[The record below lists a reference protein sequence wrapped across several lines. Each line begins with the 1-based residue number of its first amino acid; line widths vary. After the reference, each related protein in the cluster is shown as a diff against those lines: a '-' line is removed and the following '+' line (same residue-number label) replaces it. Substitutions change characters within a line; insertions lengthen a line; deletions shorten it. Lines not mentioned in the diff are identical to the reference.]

1 MALQSL
7 LKRANPLSKPE
18 KQRWVLENTL
28 VPAFSTTL
36 MSLGQWPIKPTGIET
51 LQVNLGKLCN
61 QTCNHCHVD
70 AGPDRKEI
78 MTMETLTHC
87 LRVLETAGINTLD
100 LTGGAPEMNPHFSW
114 AVEKAFALNKRII
127 DRCNLT
133 ILTIP
138 SFQWM
143 YSFLA
148 RHGVEIIASLPCYL
162 EENTDKQRGTGTYQ
176 KSIEAIK
183 QLNLLGYGKPDS
195 GLILNL
201 VFNPS
206 GTSLPPAQEC
216 LEADYKTELNARHG
230 ISFNRLL
237 TITNMPI
244 SRFLDTLDQENLLE
258 PYMSKLVGQMNPVTL
273 PNLMCRNTLSV
284 GWDGTLYDCDF
295 NQMLDLH
302 LTNQVPQNIAN
313 FEDKMVIERTI
324 VTGKHCYGCTAG
336 HGSSCQGALSIKPH

>member
-1 MALQSL
+1 MLQSL

-18 KQRWVLENTL
+18 KQRWLVENTL

-36 MSLGQWPIKPTGIET
+36 MSLGQWPIRSTGIET
-51 LQVNLGKLCN
+51 LQINLGKLCN

-87 LRVLETAGINTLD
+87 LKVLEEANIPTLD

-114 AVEKAFALNKRII
+114 AVEKAFALKKRII

-133 ILTIP
+133 ILTTP
-138 SFQWM
+138 SFRWL
-143 YSFLA
+143 YNFLA
-148 RHGVEIIASLPCYL
+148 KHKVEIIASLPCYL
-162 EENTDKQRGTGTYQ
+162 EENTDKQRGAGTYQ

-183 QLNLLGYGKPDS
+183 QLNSLGYGNPES
-195 GLILNL
+195 GLVLNL

-206 GTSLPPAQEC
+206 GINLPPSQEK
-216 LEADYKTELNARHG
+216 LEADYKSKLNALHG
-230 ISFNRLL
+230 IRFNRLL

-244 SRFLDTLDQENLLE
+244 SRFLDNLHEENLLE
-258 PYMSKLVGQMNPVTL
+258 PYMSKLANQMNPGTL
-273 PNLMCRNTLSV
+273 ANLMCRNTISV
-284 GWDGTLYDCDF
+284 GWDGTLFDCDF
-295 NQMLDLH
+295 NQMLDLP
-302 LTNQVPQNIAN
+302 LTNQIPQNIAN
-313 FEDKMVIERTI
+313 FDVRTLKERTI

-336 HGSSCQGALSIKPH
+336 SGSSCQGAISI

>member
-1 MALQSL
+1 VLQSL

-18 KQRWVLENTL
+18 KQRWLVENTL

-36 MSLGQWPIKPTGIET
+36 ISLGQWPIRSTGIET
-51 LQVNLGKLCN
+51 LQLNLGKLCN

-87 LRVLETAGINTLD
+87 LRVLEEANIPTLD

-114 AVEKAFALNKRII
+114 AVEKAFALKKRII

-133 ILTIP
+133 ILTTP
-138 SFQWM
+138 SFRWL
-143 YSFLA
+143 YNFLA
-148 RHGVEIIASLPCYL
+148 KHKVEIIASLPCYL
-162 EENTDKQRGTGTYQ
+162 EENTDKQRGAGTYQ

-183 QLNLLGYGKPDS
+183 QLNSLGYGNPES
-195 GLILNL
+195 GLVLNL

-206 GTSLPPAQEC
+206 GINLPPSQEK
-216 LEADYKTELNARHG
+216 LEADYKSKLNALHAIR
-230 ISFNRLL
+230 FNRLL

-244 SRFLDTLDQENLLE
+244 SRFLDNLHEENLLE
-258 PYMSKLVGQMNPVTL
+258 PYMSKLANQMNPGTL
-273 PNLMCRNTLSV
+273 ANLMCRNTISV
-284 GWDGTLYDCDF
+284 GWDGTLFDCDF
-295 NQMLDLH
+295 NQMLDLP
-302 LTNQVPQNIAN
+302 LTNQIPQNIAN
-313 FEDKMVIERTI
+313 FDVRTIKERTI

-336 HGSSCQGALSIKPH
+336 SGSSCQGALSV

>member
-1 MALQSL
+1 MLQSL

-18 KQRWVLENTL
+18 KQRWLIENTL

-36 MSLGQWPIKPTGIET
+36 MSLGQWPIRSTGIET
-51 LQVNLGKLCN
+51 LQINLGKLCN

-87 LRVLETAGINTLD
+87 LRVLEEANIPILD

-114 AVEKAFALNKRII
+114 AVEKAFDLKKRII

-133 ILTIP
+133 ILTTP
-138 SFQWM
+138 SFRWL
-143 YSFLA
+143 YNFLA
-148 RHGVEIIASLPCYL
+148 KHKVEIIASLPCYL
-162 EENTDKQRGTGTYQ
+162 EENTDKQRGAGTYQ

-183 QLNLLGYGKPDS
+183 QLNSVGYGNPES
-195 GLILNL
+195 GLVLNL

-206 GTSLPPAQEC
+206 GINLPPSQEK
-216 LEADYKTELNARHG
+216 LEADYKSKLNALHG
-230 ISFNRLL
+230 IRFNRLL

-244 SRFLDTLDQENLLE
+244 SRFLDNLHEENLLE
-258 PYMSKLVGQMNPVTL
+258 PYMSKLANQMNPGTL
-273 PNLMCRNTLSV
+273 ANLMCRNTLSV
-284 GWDGTLYDCDF
+284 GWDGTLFDCDF
-295 NQMLDLH
+295 NQMLDLP
-302 LTNQVPQNIAN
+302 LTNQIPQNIAN
-313 FEDKMVIERTI
+313 FDFRTLKERTI

-336 HGSSCQGALSIKPH
+336 SGSSCQGALSI

>member
-1 MALQSL
+1 MHKVLQSL

-18 KQRWVLENTL
+18 KQRWLVENTL

-36 MSLGQWPIKPTGIET
+36 MSLGQWPIRSTGIET
-51 LQVNLGKLCN
+51 LQINLGKLCN

-87 LRVLETAGINTLD
+87 LKVLEEANIPTLD

-114 AVEKAFALNKRII
+114 AVEKAFALKKRII

-133 ILTIP
+133 ILTTP
-138 SFQWM
+138 SFRWL
-143 YSFLA
+143 YNFLA
-148 RHGVEIIASLPCYL
+148 KHKVEIIASLPCYL
-162 EENTDKQRGTGTYQ
+162 EENTDKQRGAGTYQ

-183 QLNLLGYGKPDS
+183 HLNSLGYGNPES
-195 GLILNL
+195 GLVLNL

-206 GTSLPPAQEC
+206 GINLPPSQEK
-216 LEADYKTELNARHG
+216 LEADYKSKLNALHG
-230 ISFNRLL
+230 IRFNRLL

-244 SRFLDTLDQENLLE
+244 SRFLDNLHEENLLE
-258 PYMSKLVGQMNPVTL
+258 PYMSKLANQMNPGTL
-273 PNLMCRNTLSV
+273 ANLMCRNTISV
-284 GWDGTLYDCDF
+284 GWNGTLFDCDF
-295 NQMLDLH
+295 NQMLDLP
-302 LTNQVPQNIAN
+302 LTNQIPQNIAN
-313 FEDKMVIERTI
+313 FDVRTLKERTI

-336 HGSSCQGALSIKPH
+336 SGSSCQGAISI

>member
-1 MALQSL
+1 MLQSL

-18 KQRWVLENTL
+18 KQRWLIENTL

-36 MSLGQWPIKPTGIET
+36 MSLGQWPIRSTGIET
-51 LQVNLGKLCN
+51 LQINLGKLCN

-87 LRVLETAGINTLD
+87 LRVMEEANIPILD

-114 AVEKAFALNKRII
+114 AVEKAFALKKRII

-133 ILTIP
+133 ILTTP
-138 SFQWM
+138 SFRWL
-143 YSFLA
+143 YNFLA
-148 RHGVEIIASLPCYL
+148 KHKVEIIASLPCYL
-162 EENTDKQRGTGTYQ
+162 EENTDKQRGAGTYQ

-183 QLNLLGYGKPDS
+183 QLNSLGYGNPES
-195 GLILNL
+195 GLVLNL

-206 GTSLPPAQEC
+206 GINLPPSQEK
-216 LEADYKTELNARHG
+216 LEADYKSKLNALHG
-230 ISFNRLL
+230 IRFNRLL

-244 SRFLDTLDQENLLE
+244 SRFLDNLYEENLLE
-258 PYMSKLVGQMNPVTL
+258 PYMSKLANQMNPGTL
-273 PNLMCRNTLSV
+273 ANLMCRNTLSV
-284 GWDGTLYDCDF
+284 GWDGTLFDCDF
-295 NQMLDLH
+295 NQMLDLP
-302 LTNQVPQNIAN
+302 LTNQIPQNIAN
-313 FEDKMVIERTI
+313 FDVRTIKERTI

-336 HGSSCQGALSIKPH
+336 SGSSCQGALSI

>member
-1 MALQSL
+1 MHKVLQSL

-18 KQRWVLENTL
+18 KQRWLVENTL

-36 MSLGQWPIKPTGIET
+36 MSLGQWPIRSTGIET
-51 LQVNLGKLCN
+51 LQINLGKLCN

-87 LRVLETAGINTLD
+87 LRVLEEANIPTLD

-114 AVEKAFALNKRII
+114 AVEKAFALKKRII

-133 ILTIP
+133 ILTTP
-138 SFQWM
+138 SFRWL
-143 YSFLA
+143 YNFLA
-148 RHGVEIIASLPCYL
+148 KHKVEIIASLPCYL
-162 EENTDKQRGTGTYQ
+162 EENTDKQRGAGTYQ

-183 QLNLLGYGKPDS
+183 QLNSLGYGNPES
-195 GLILNL
+195 GLVLNL

-206 GTSLPPAQEC
+206 GINLPPSQEK
-216 LEADYKTELNARHG
+216 LEADYKSKLNALHG
-230 ISFNRLL
+230 IRFNRLL

-244 SRFLDTLDQENLLE
+244 SRFLDNLHEENLLE
-258 PYMSKLVGQMNPVTL
+258 PYMSKLANQMNPGTL
-273 PNLMCRNTLSV
+273 ANLMCRNTISV
-284 GWDGTLYDCDF
+284 GWNGTLFDCDF
-295 NQMLDLH
+295 NQMLDLP
-302 LTNQVPQNIAN
+302 LTNQIPQNIAN
-313 FEDKMVIERTI
+313 FDVRTLKERTI

-336 HGSSCQGALSIKPH
+336 SGSSCQGAISI

>member
-1 MALQSL
+1 MLQSL

-18 KQRWVLENTL
+18 KQRWLVENTL

-36 MSLGQWPIKPTGIET
+36 MSLGQWPIRATGIET
-51 LQVNLGKLCN
+51 LQINLGKLCN

-87 LRVLETAGINTLD
+87 LRVLEEANIPTLD

-114 AVEKAFALNKRII
+114 AVEKAFALKKRII

-133 ILTIP
+133 ILTAP
-138 SFQWM
+138 SFRWL
-143 YSFLA
+143 YNFLA
-148 RHGVEIIASLPCYL
+148 KHKVEIIASLPCYL
-162 EENTDKQRGTGTYQ
+162 EENTDKQRGAGTYQ

-183 QLNLLGYGKPDS
+183 QLNLLGYGNPES
-195 GLILNL
+195 GLVLNL

-206 GTSLPPAQEC
+206 GINLPPSRAK
-216 LEADYKTELNARHG
+216 LEADYKSKLNAQHG
-230 ISFNRLL
+230 IRFNRLL

-244 SRFLDTLDQENLLE
+244 SRFLDNLHEEKLLE
-258 PYMSKLVGQMNPVTL
+258 TYMSKLANQMNPGTL
-273 PNLMCRNTLSV
+273 TNLMCRNTISV
-284 GWDGTLYDCDF
+284 GWDGTLFDCDF
-295 NQMLDLH
+295 NQMLDLS
-302 LTNQVPQNIAN
+302 LTNQIPQNIAN
-313 FEDKMVIERTI
+313 FDVRTLKERTI

-336 HGSSCQGALSIKPH
+336 SGSSCQGALSI

>member
-1 MALQSL
+1 VLQSL

-18 KQRWVLENTL
+18 KQRWLVENTL

-36 MSLGQWPIKPTGIET
+36 MSLGQWPIRSTGIET
-51 LQVNLGKLCN
+51 LQINLGKLCN

-87 LRVLETAGINTLD
+87 LKVLEEANIPTLD

-114 AVEKAFALNKRII
+114 AVEKAFALKKRII

-133 ILTIP
+133 ILTTP
-138 SFQWM
+138 SFRWL
-143 YSFLA
+143 YNFLA
-148 RHGVEIIASLPCYL
+148 KHKVEIIASLPCYL
-162 EENTDKQRGTGTYQ
+162 EENTDKQRGAGTYQ

-183 QLNLLGYGKPDS
+183 QLNSLGYGNPES
-195 GLILNL
+195 GLVLNL

-206 GTSLPPAQEC
+206 GINLPPSQEK
-216 LEADYKTELNARHG
+216 LEADYKSKLNALHG
-230 ISFNRLL
+230 IRFNRLL

-244 SRFLDTLDQENLLE
+244 SRFLDNLHEENLLE
-258 PYMSKLVGQMNPVTL
+258 PYMSKLANQMNPGTL
-273 PNLMCRNTLSV
+273 ANLMCRNTISV
-284 GWDGTLYDCDF
+284 GWDGTLFDCDF
-295 NQMLDLH
+295 NQMLDLP
-302 LTNQVPQNIAN
+302 LTNQIPQNIAN
-313 FEDKMVIERTI
+313 FDVRTLKERTI

-336 HGSSCQGALSIKPH
+336 SGSSCQGAISI

>member
-1 MALQSL
+1 MLQSL

-18 KQRWVLENTL
+18 KQRWLVENTL

-36 MSLGQWPIKPTGIET
+36 ISLGQWPIRSTGIET
-51 LQVNLGKLCN
+51 LQLNLGKLCN

-87 LRVLETAGINTLD
+87 LRVLEEANIPTLD

-114 AVEKAFALNKRII
+114 AVEKAFALKKRII

-133 ILTIP
+133 ILTTP
-138 SFQWM
+138 SFRWL
-143 YSFLA
+143 YNFLA
-148 RHGVEIIASLPCYL
+148 KHKVEIIASLPCYL
-162 EENTDKQRGTGTYQ
+162 EENTDKQRGAGTYQ

-183 QLNLLGYGKPDS
+183 QLNSLGYGNPES
-195 GLILNL
+195 GLVLNL

-206 GTSLPPAQEC
+206 GINLPPSQEK
-216 LEADYKTELNARHG
+216 LEADYKSKLNALHG
-230 ISFNRLL
+230 IRFNRLL

-244 SRFLDTLDQENLLE
+244 SRFLDNLHEENLLE
-258 PYMSKLVGQMNPVTL
+258 PYMSKLANQMNPGTL
-273 PNLMCRNTLSV
+273 ANLMCRNTISV
-284 GWDGTLYDCDF
+284 GWDGTLFDCDF
-295 NQMLDLH
+295 NQMLDLP
-302 LTNQVPQNIAN
+302 LTNQIPQNIAN
-313 FEDKMVIERTI
+313 FDVRTIKERTI

-336 HGSSCQGALSIKPH
+336 SGSSCQGALSV

>member
-1 MALQSL
+1 MLQSL

-18 KQRWVLENTL
+18 KQRWLIENTL

-36 MSLGQWPIKPTGIET
+36 MSLGQWPIRSTGIET
-51 LQVNLGKLCN
+51 LQINLGKLCN

-87 LRVLETAGINTLD
+87 LRVMEEANIPILD

-114 AVEKAFALNKRII
+114 AVEKAFALKKRII

-133 ILTIP
+133 ILTTP
-138 SFQWM
+138 SFRWL
-143 YSFLA
+143 YNFLA
-148 RHGVEIIASLPCYL
+148 KHKVEIIASLPCYL
-162 EENTDKQRGTGTYQ
+162 EENTDKQRGAGTYQ

-183 QLNLLGYGKPDS
+183 QLNSLGYGNPES
-195 GLILNL
+195 GLVLNL

-206 GTSLPPAQEC
+206 GINLPPSQEK
-216 LEADYKTELNARHG
+216 LEADYKSKLNALHG
-230 ISFNRLL
+230 IRFNRLL

-244 SRFLDTLDQENLLE
+244 SRFLDNLQEENLLE
-258 PYMSKLVGQMNPVTL
+258 PYMSKLANQMNPGTL
-273 PNLMCRNTLSV
+273 ANLMCRNTLSV
-284 GWDGTLYDCDF
+284 GWDGTLFDCDF
-295 NQMLDLH
+295 NQMLDLP
-302 LTNQVPQNIAN
+302 LTNQIPQNIAN
-313 FEDKMVIERTI
+313 FDVRTLKERTI

-336 HGSSCQGALSIKPH
+336 SGSSCQGALSI

>member
-1 MALQSL
+1 MLQSL

-18 KQRWVLENTL
+18 KQRWLVENTL

-36 MSLGQWPIKPTGIET
+36 MSLGQWPIRSTGIET
-51 LQVNLGKLCN
+51 LQINLGKLCN

-87 LRVLETAGINTLD
+87 LKVLEEANIPTLD

-114 AVEKAFALNKRII
+114 AVEKAFALKKRII

-133 ILTIP
+133 ILTTP
-138 SFQWM
+138 SFRWL
-143 YSFLA
+143 YNFLA
-148 RHGVEIIASLPCYL
+148 KHKVEIIASLPCYL
-162 EENTDKQRGTGTYQ
+162 EENTDKQRGAGTYQ

-183 QLNLLGYGKPDS
+183 QLNSLGYGNPET
-195 GLILNL
+195 GLVLNL

-206 GTSLPPAQEC
+206 GINLPPSQEK
-216 LEADYKTELNARHG
+216 LEADYKSKLNALHG
-230 ISFNRLL
+230 IRFNRLL

-244 SRFLDTLDQENLLE
+244 SRFLDNLHEENLLE
-258 PYMSKLVGQMNPVTL
+258 PYMSKLANQMNPGTL
-273 PNLMCRNTLSV
+273 ANLMCRNTISV
-284 GWDGTLYDCDF
+284 GWDGTLFDCDF
-295 NQMLDLH
+295 NQMLDLP
-302 LTNQVPQNIAN
+302 LTNQIPQNIAN
-313 FEDKMVIERTI
+313 FDVRTLKERTI

-336 HGSSCQGALSIKPH
+336 SGSSCQGAISI

>member
-1 MALQSL
+1 VLQSL

-18 KQRWVLENTL
+18 KQRWLVENTL

-36 MSLGQWPIKPTGIET
+36 MSLGQWPIRSTGIET
-51 LQVNLGKLCN
+51 LQINLGKLCN

-87 LRVLETAGINTLD
+87 LKVLEEANIPTLD

-114 AVEKAFALNKRII
+114 AVEKAFALKKRII

-133 ILTIP
+133 ILTTP
-138 SFQWM
+138 SFRWL
-143 YSFLA
+143 YNFLA
-148 RHGVEIIASLPCYL
+148 KHKVEIIASLPCYL
-162 EENTDKQRGTGTYQ
+162 EENTDKQRGAGTYK

-183 QLNLLGYGKPDS
+183 QLNSLGYGNPES
-195 GLILNL
+195 GLVLNL

-206 GTSLPPAQEC
+206 GINLPPSQEK
-216 LEADYKTELNARHG
+216 LEADYKSKLNALHG
-230 ISFNRLL
+230 IRFNRLL

-244 SRFLDTLDQENLLE
+244 SRFLDNLHEENLLE
-258 PYMSKLVGQMNPVTL
+258 PYMSKLANQMNPGTL
-273 PNLMCRNTLSV
+273 VNLMCRNTISV
-284 GWDGTLYDCDF
+284 GWNGTLFDCDF
-295 NQMLDLH
+295 NQMLDLP
-302 LTNQVPQNIAN
+302 LTNQIPQNIAN
-313 FEDKMVIERTI
+313 FDVRTLKERTI

-336 HGSSCQGALSIKPH
+336 SGSSCQGALSI

>member
-1 MALQSL
+1 MLQSL

-18 KQRWVLENTL
+18 KQRWLVENTL

-36 MSLGQWPIKPTGIET
+36 MSLGQWPIKSTGIET
-51 LQVNLGKLCN
+51 LQINLGKLCN

-87 LRVLETAGINTLD
+87 LKVLEEANIPTLD

-114 AVEKAFALNKRII
+114 AVEKAFALKKRII

-133 ILTIP
+133 ILTTP
-138 SFQWM
+138 SFRWL
-143 YSFLA
+143 YNFLA
-148 RHGVEIIASLPCYL
+148 KHKVEIIASLPCYL
-162 EENTDKQRGTGTYQ
+162 EENTDKQRGAGTYQ

-183 QLNLLGYGKPDS
+183 QLNSLGYGNPET
-195 GLILNL
+195 GLVLNL

-206 GTSLPPAQEC
+206 GINLPPSQEK
-216 LEADYKTELNARHG
+216 LEADYKSKLNALHG
-230 ISFNRLL
+230 IRFNRLL

-244 SRFLDTLDQENLLE
+244 SRFLDNLHEENLLE
-258 PYMSKLVGQMNPVTL
+258 PYMSKLANQMNPGTL
-273 PNLMCRNTLSV
+273 VNLMCRNTISV
-284 GWDGTLYDCDF
+284 GWNGTLFDCDF
-295 NQMLDLH
+295 NQMLDLP
-302 LTNQVPQNIAN
+302 LTNQIPQNIAN
-313 FEDKMVIERTI
+313 FDVRTLKERTI

-336 HGSSCQGALSIKPH
+336 SGSSCQGAISI

>member
-1 MALQSL
+1 MLQSL

-18 KQRWVLENTL
+18 KQRWLVENTL

-36 MSLGQWPIKPTGIET
+36 ISLGQWPIRSTGIET
-51 LQVNLGKLCN
+51 LQLNLGKLCN

-87 LRVLETAGINTLD
+87 LRVLEEANIPTLD

-114 AVEKAFALNKRII
+114 AVEKAFALKKRII

-133 ILTIP
+133 ILTTP
-138 SFQWM
+138 SFRWL
-143 YSFLA
+143 YNFLA
-148 RHGVEIIASLPCYL
+148 KHKVEIIASLPCYL
-162 EENTDKQRGTGTYQ
+162 EENTDKQRGAGTYQ

-183 QLNLLGYGKPDS
+183 QLNSLGYGNPES
-195 GLILNL
+195 GLVLNL

-206 GTSLPPAQEC
+206 GINLPPSQEK
-216 LEADYKTELNARHG
+216 LEADYKSKLNALHAIR
-230 ISFNRLL
+230 FNRLL

-244 SRFLDTLDQENLLE
+244 SRFLDNLHEENLLE
-258 PYMSKLVGQMNPVTL
+258 PYMSKLANQMNPGTL
-273 PNLMCRNTLSV
+273 ANLMCRNTISV
-284 GWDGTLYDCDF
+284 GWDGTLFDCDF
-295 NQMLDLH
+295 NQMLDLP
-302 LTNQVPQNIAN
+302 LTNQIPQNIAN
-313 FEDKMVIERTI
+313 FDVRTIKERTI

-336 HGSSCQGALSIKPH
+336 SGSSCQGALSV

>member
-1 MALQSL
+1 MLQSL

-18 KQRWVLENTL
+18 KQRWLIENTL

-36 MSLGQWPIKPTGIET
+36 MSLGQWPIRSTGIET
-51 LQVNLGKLCN
+51 LQINLGKLCN

-87 LRVLETAGINTLD
+87 LRVMEEANIPILD

-114 AVEKAFALNKRII
+114 AVEKAFALKKRII

-133 ILTIP
+133 ILTTP
-138 SFQWM
+138 SFRWL
-143 YSFLA
+143 YNFLA
-148 RHGVEIIASLPCYL
+148 KHKVEIIASLPCYL
-162 EENTDKQRGTGTYQ
+162 EENTDKQRGAGTYQ

-183 QLNLLGYGKPDS
+183 QLNSLGYGNPES
-195 GLILNL
+195 GLVLNL

-206 GTSLPPAQEC
+206 GINLPPSQEK
-216 LEADYKTELNARHG
+216 LEADYKSKLNALHG
-230 ISFNRLL
+230 VRFNRLL

-244 SRFLDTLDQENLLE
+244 SRFLDNLHEENLLE
-258 PYMSKLVGQMNPVTL
+258 PYMSKLANQMNPGTL
-273 PNLMCRNTLSV
+273 ANLMCRNTLSV
-284 GWDGTLYDCDF
+284 GWDGTLFDCDF
-295 NQMLDLH
+295 NQMLDLP
-302 LTNQVPQNIAN
+302 LTNQIPQNIAN
-313 FEDKMVIERTI
+313 FDVRTLKERTI

-336 HGSSCQGALSIKPH
+336 SGSSCQGALSI

>member
-1 MALQSL
+1 MLQSL

-18 KQRWVLENTL
+18 KQRWLIENTL

-36 MSLGQWPIKPTGIET
+36 MSLGQWPIRSTGIET
-51 LQVNLGKLCN
+51 LQINLGKLCN

-87 LRVLETAGINTLD
+87 LRVMEEANIPILD

-114 AVEKAFALNKRII
+114 AVEKAFALKKRII

-133 ILTIP
+133 ILTTP
-138 SFQWM
+138 SFRWL
-143 YSFLA
+143 YNFLA
-148 RHGVEIIASLPCYL
+148 KHKVEIIASLPCYL
-162 EENTDKQRGTGTYQ
+162 EENTDNQRGAGTYQ

-183 QLNLLGYGKPDS
+183 QLNSLGYGNPES
-195 GLILNL
+195 GLVLNL

-206 GTSLPPAQEC
+206 GINLPPSQEK
-216 LEADYKTELNARHG
+216 LEADYKSKLNALHG
-230 ISFNRLL
+230 IRFNRLL

-244 SRFLDTLDQENLLE
+244 SRFLDNLQEENLLE
-258 PYMSKLVGQMNPVTL
+258 PYMSKLANQMNPGTL
-273 PNLMCRNTLSV
+273 ANLMCRNTISV
-284 GWDGTLYDCDF
+284 GWDGTLFDCDF
-295 NQMLDLH
+295 NQMLDLP
-302 LTNQVPQNIAN
+302 LTNQIYQNIAN
-313 FEDKMVIERTI
+313 FDVRTIKERTI

-336 HGSSCQGALSIKPH
+336 SGSSCQGALSI

>member
-1 MALQSL
+1 MLQSL

-18 KQRWVLENTL
+18 KQRWLVENTL

-36 MSLGQWPIKPTGIET
+36 MSLGQWPIRSTGIET
-51 LQVNLGKLCN
+51 LQINLGKLCN

-87 LRVLETAGINTLD
+87 LKVLEEANIPTLD

-114 AVEKAFALNKRII
+114 AVEKAFALKKRII

-133 ILTIP
+133 ILTTP
-138 SFQWM
+138 SFRWL
-143 YSFLA
+143 YNFLA
-148 RHGVEIIASLPCYL
+148 KHKVEIIASLPCYL
-162 EENTDKQRGTGTYQ
+162 EENTDKQRGAGTYQ

-183 QLNLLGYGKPDS
+183 QLNSLGYGNPET
-195 GLILNL
+195 GLVLNL

-206 GTSLPPAQEC
+206 GINLPPSQEK
-216 LEADYKTELNARHG
+216 LEADYKSKLNALHG
-230 ISFNRLL
+230 IRFNRLL

-244 SRFLDTLDQENLLE
+244 SRFLDNLHEENLLE
-258 PYMSKLVGQMNPVTL
+258 PYMSKLANQMNPGTL
-273 PNLMCRNTLSV
+273 ANLMCRNTISV
-284 GWDGTLYDCDF
+284 GWDGTLFDCDF
-295 NQMLDLH
+295 NQMLDLP
-302 LTNQVPQNIAN
+302 LNNQIPQNIAN
-313 FEDKMVIERTI
+313 FDVRTLKERTI

-336 HGSSCQGALSIKPH
+336 SGSSCQGAISI